1 MHLTQG
7 RSLGFP
13 SAVRKPSHS
22 RRSFFHLCLQHPKGP
37 LADKELEQPPPGWT
51 CPRVSAPTTQR
62 TPPTYPK
69 GPSSPKELEK
79 PLHHR
84 RSPSP
89 RSPSPTMQRG
99 PSPTNAKEPASAYP
113 PKPPRLSPTPISTTS
128 ISPLTKR
135 RKGEPGR
142 TSPALKMTIPT
153 ILVEDELM
161 EMEEE
166 EAGEKREREKM
177 RRAGKKEGRASK
189 TQKKGKVS
197 GKSWESQPMSPE
209 TGDDSDDSYMSA
221 DEGPAEKPAFER
233 PLGDTIATAGSEVL
247 LKCVITGSPL
257 PIGRSSP
264 CRG

>member
-1 MHLTQG
+1 MFLNGSSMIQHQRQLSRLSLKVWGKALFPWRQYWLTSYQDND
-7 RSLGFP
+7 
-13 SAVRKPSHS
+13 H
-22 RRSFFHLCLQHPKGP
+22 
-37 LADKELEQPPPGWT
+37 
-51 CPRVSAPTTQR
+51 
-62 TPPTYPK
+62 
-69 GPSSPKELEK
+69 PSSESLEK
-79 PLHHR
+79 PNQSLR
-84 RSPSP
+84 NLYTTARPQAPSP
-89 RSPSPTMQRG
+89 RSPSPTMQGG

-113 PKPPRLSPTPISTTS
+113 PKPPRLSPTPISTPS

-142 TSPALKMTIPT
+142 TSPSLKMTIPT

-166 EAGEKREREKM
+166 EAGEKREREKT

-233 PLGDTIATAGSEVL
+233 PLGDTIATSGSEVL
-247 LKCVITGSPL
+247 LKCVITGSP
-257 PIGRSSP
+257 PP
-264 CRG
+264 N